1 MWTWHP
7 VTMVLYFT
15 VLYVSIG
22 RQTYRQTVDPHAR
35 AHAHPFRLD
44 DGSVIVPERIGKYL
58 SVM

>member
-1 MWTWHP
+1 MD
-7 VTMVLYFT
+7 VASGNDGIVLHCT
-15 VLYVSIG
+15 VSIG
-22 RQTYRQTVDPHAR
+22 RQTGRQTVDPHAR